1 MAWLS
6 LRGDCETLGDDP
18 LNGLCLVRRGQV
30 RVALHEVQRQPPRP
44 VLHRAQV
51 DTGHHQAARAGVAQD
66 VGRHSLEPC
75 TPARRLEGGSDR
87 PVG

>member
-30 RVALHEVQRQPPRP
+30 RVALHQVQRRPPAQL
-44 VLHRAQV
+44 LHRAQV
-51 DTGHHQAARAGVAQD
+51 DAGHHQAARESV
-66 VGRHSLEPC
+66 
-75 TPARRLEGGSDR
+75 ARRT
-87 PVG
+87 